1 MNSLILGLSKYHRI
15 VYKNVKLLVFDMA
28 GTTVNEQ
35 GIVYQTLYDTIKN
48 FGLKISQ
55 EEISNWHGRN
65 KYEVLNHYLTNDPK
79 VSSEIRNSLKDQL
92 HSNFDNN
99 LKERYF
105 NSSNIELIHPQLP
118 ELFQKI
124 QQKNI
129 KIALNTG
136 YSQEIQ
142 ESIIKKLN
150 MDEFIDDYISS
161 EQVKFGRPYPY
172 MIHNLMERNEIDC
185 VQSVMKFG
193 DTYNDILEGFN
204 SNCLASVGVLSGAD
218 SEEKL
223 KKATHIL
230 DNVMDIQIG

>member
-79 VSSEIRNSLKDQL
+79 ISSEIRNSLKDQL

-204 SNCLASVGVLSGAD
+204 ANCLASVGVLSGAD

>member
-1 MNSLILGLSKYHRI
+1 MNTLILGLSKYHRI

-79 VSSEIRNSLKDQL
+79 VCSEIRNSLKDQL

-99 LKERYF
+99 LKERYC

-142 ESIIKKLN
+142 ESIIRKLN
-150 MDEFIDDYISS
+150 MNEFIDDYISS

-172 MIHNLMERNEIDC
+172 MIHNLMERNEIEC

-193 DTYNDILEGFN
+193 DTRNDILEGRN
-204 SNCLASVGVLSGAD
+204 AICSSSVGVLSGSD
-218 SEEKL
+218 NKEKL
-223 KKATHIL
+223 KKANHIL
-230 DNVMDIQIG
+230 DSVMDIQID

>member
-1 MNSLILGLSKYHRI
+1 MNSLTLGLSKYHKI

-28 GTTVNEQ
+28 GTTVNEK

-55 EEISNWHGRN
+55 EEMSNWHGSN
-65 KYEVLNHYLTNDPK
+65 KYEVLNHYLTNDRD
-79 VSSEIRNSLKDQL
+79 VSSEIKNCLKEQL

-142 ESIIKKLN
+142 ESIIRKLN
-150 MDEFIDDYISS
+150 MSEFIDDYISS

-172 MIHNLMERNEIDC
+172 MIHNLMERNEIEC

-193 DTYNDILEGFN
+193 DTYNDILEGF
-204 SNCLASVGVLSGAD
+204 SANCLASIGVLSGAD
-218 SEEKL
+218 GEEKL

-230 DNVMDIQIG
+230 DSVMDIQID

>member
-79 VSSEIRNSLKDQL
+79 ISSEIRNSLKDQL